1 MKDTPTT
8 VFAGMNVGV
17 IALGAI
23 VGAVVFRERISRLNI
38 LGIVLA
44 ISAIGCLFYL
54 DKLAPMIGFAL

>member
-23 VGAVVFRERISRLNI
+23 VGAVVFRERISRLNM

-54 DKLAPMIGFAL
+54 DKLASMLGFTL